1 MSTPTVDRPGPRLAD
16 RVGRLRSPALV
27 LAASAASFAYI
38 GSVSPYASGNYP
50 ACPLYAVTG
59 FYCPGCGSLRS
70 LHSLANAD
78 IVASFARNP
87 IMPPLLLIL
96 ALVFLRWVVL
106 RWKGERLTWE
116 PPAWV
121 PIAIGVGVVVY
132 GVARNLPGLAFL
144 SPA

>member
-1 MSTPTVDRPGPRLAD
+1 MTTRALERSGPRIAD
-16 RVGRLRSPALV
+16 RVARLRTPGIV
-27 LAASAASFAYI
+27 LAGAAAALTYI

-59 FYCPGCGSLRS
+59 LYCPGCGSLRS

-132 GVARNLPGLAFL
+132 GVARNLPGLDFL

>member
-1 MSTPTVDRPGPRLAD
+1 MTTRALERSGPHTAD
-16 RVGRLRSPALV
+16 RIARLRTPGVV
-27 LAASAASFAYI
+27 LAGTAAAMTYI

-50 ACPLYAVTG
+50 VCPLYAVTG
-59 FYCPGCGSLRS
+59 LYCPGCGSLRS